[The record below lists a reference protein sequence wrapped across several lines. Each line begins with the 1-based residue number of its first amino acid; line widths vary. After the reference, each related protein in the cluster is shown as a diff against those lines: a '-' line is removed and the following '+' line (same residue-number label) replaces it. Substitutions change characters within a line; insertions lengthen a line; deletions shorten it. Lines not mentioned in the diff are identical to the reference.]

1 MSRPP
6 YPHRRHE
13 PASIGTAS
21 VCRCSAVS
29 PALSAETWG
38 SDCPIALRE
47 RITDL
52 EAAARADQ
60 SLRSV
65 AAHAAGMQPASA
77 DDPEWPP
84 RWEAI
89 ASARIAEAEAERDT
103 SATALAA
110 LRTYLTRSVADDTT
124 IHEAWDILHNLAP
137 DDLAL
142 VIKWVDEIDGRPK
155 GDVHF
160 PIALFHRLLSAGLK
174 DAEGDVLEWITRR
187 VERCAEVEADMRTAA
202 GELLVPMPSPGTH
215 MARLLS
221 ANVLMRRELAD
232 LRTLGA
238 SIHKAVAA
246 ALEARAKELDAKAD
260 AAFDGAAMY
269 GAPFPLGKADVASAR
284 RDAYRVAAR
293 IVRGT

>member
-47 RITDL
+47 RIADL
-52 EAAARADQ
+52 EAAARAEQ

-65 AAHAAGMQPASA
+65 AAHAAGMQPVSA

-84 RWEAI
+84 RWEAV
-89 ASARIAEAEAERDT
+89 ASVRIAGAEAERDA
-103 SATALAA
+103 ATAALTA

-124 IHEAWDILHNLAP
+124 VHEAWGILHNLAP
-137 DDLAL
+137 EDLPL
-142 VIKWVDEIDGRPK
+142 VLKWVDEIDGRPK

-174 DAEGDVLEWITRR
+174 DAEGDVLEWITAR
-187 VERCAEVEADMRTAA
+187 VERCAEVEASAA
-202 GELLVPMPSPGTH
+202 HYRQLLLYVGEALDG
-215 MARLLS
+215 
-221 ANVLMRRELAD
+221 
-232 LRTLGA
+232 GA
-238 SIHKAVAA
+238 SPVDRLPELVG
-246 ALEARAKELDAKAD
+246 AL
-260 AAFDGAAMY
+260 GQMY
-269 GAPFPLGKADVASAR
+269 AEERFKREGWRTKPAASATSSATSAGR
-284 RDAYRVAAR
+284 S
-293 IVRGT
+293 TTPS